1 MRSRYTWRMD
11 KCILVVGG
19 GAREHALCWKL
30 AQSPTVKRLLA
41 APGNPGIAE
50 IAELLPIAQMDIP
63 GLIQAAKKHA
73 VDLVVVGPEAPL
85 EIGLADELRAAGIP
99 TFGPSKAAA
108 QIETSKSWAK
118 ELMDRAQVPTAYY
131 TTAEDLYSALAAL
144 QDFTYPCVI
153 KADGLAAGKGVVIVG
168 TYEEGVMAVTAL
180 LEERSLGDAGARI
193 VIEECLTGPEVSIFA
208 ITDGSTIRVLP
219 PACDHKRAY
228 DGDKGPNTGGMGAYA
243 PTSLIDADLMNTIER
258 TILAPAL
265 NEMRQQ
271 GTPFVGVLY
280 AGLMLTANGPK
291 VIEFNARFGDPE
303 AQVVLPLIESDLAEV
318 LYAAANGALADVQLK
333 WKHNAYEVGVVMA
346 SAGYP
351 GPYDRNTPITGID
364 AAGQDAI
371 IFQAGTISDPMEYW
385 PRMAD
390 AF

>member
-1 MRSRYTWRMD
+1 MRSHYTWRMD

-50 IAELLPIAQMDIP
+50 IAELLPIGQMDIA
-63 GLIQAAKKHA
+63 GLIFAAKEHA
-73 VDLVVVGPEAPL
+73 VDLVVIGPEAPL

-118 ELMDRAQVPTAYY
+118 ELMDRAHVPTAHY
-131 TTAEDLYSALAAL
+131 TTAEDLYSAMAAL
-144 QDFTYPCVI
+144 QDFAYPCVI

-168 TYEEGVMAVTAL
+168 AYEEAVMAVTAL
-180 LEERSLGDAGARI
+180 LDERSLGDAGSRI

-208 ITDGSTIRVLP
+208 ITDGTTIRVLP
-219 PACDHKRAY
+219 SACDHKRAL

-243 PTSLIDADLMNTIER
+243 PTSLVDANLLDTIER
-258 TILAPAL
+258 TILAPVL

-271 GTPFVGVLY
+271 GTPFIGVLY
-280 AGLMLTANGPK
+280 AGLMLTPDGPK

-303 AQVVLPLIESDLAEV
+303 AQVVFPLVESDLAET
-318 LYAAANGALADVQLK
+318 
-333 WKHNAYEVGVVMA
+333 
-346 SAGYP
+346 SCT
-351 GPYDRNTPITGID
+351 R
-364 AAGQDAI
+364 
-371 IFQAGTISDPMEYW
+371 
-385 PRMAD
+385 PRPVRLLMCS
-390 AF
+390 